1 MKFFKDLYRLLKIA
15 LRKVIGRETI
25 SLTLLTALMFLRSN
39 LTVTLSDV
47 QGDIAK
53 AIIRINIYEFIKNVL

>member
-1 MKFFKDLYRLLKIA
+1 MKFFKNLYRLLKIA

-25 SLTLLTALMFLRSN
+25 SLALLTALMIIRSN

-47 QGDIAK
+47 NGDIAK
-53 AIIRINIYEFIKNVL
+53 AIIRINIYEFIKSVL